1 MLPMNVCPVHLLK
14 ISMRNDMRLEFDP
27 SLIEGVIFGE
37 LKAREEKG
45 DFSFYS

>member
-1 MLPMNVCPVHLLK
+1 MNVCPVHLLK

-37 LKAREEKG
+37 LKARRKRG
-45 DFSFYS
+45 IFFYS